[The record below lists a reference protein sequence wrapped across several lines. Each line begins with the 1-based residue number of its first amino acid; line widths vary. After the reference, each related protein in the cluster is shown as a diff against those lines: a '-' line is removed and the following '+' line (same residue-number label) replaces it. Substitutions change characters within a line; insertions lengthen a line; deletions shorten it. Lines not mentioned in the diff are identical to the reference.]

1 MFTKLVMYIKSNH
14 HATYLKLSVLYV
26 NYISVKLEEK
36 NKMKDVK
43 SPYTLISLYVNSAS
57 IKLNLKKIT

>member
-14 HATYLKLSVLYV
+14 YAIHLKLSVLYV

-36 NKMKDVK
+36 NKIKDVK
-43 SPYTLISLYVNSAS
+43 SPYTL
-57 IKLNLKKIT
+57 KIPCKFIC